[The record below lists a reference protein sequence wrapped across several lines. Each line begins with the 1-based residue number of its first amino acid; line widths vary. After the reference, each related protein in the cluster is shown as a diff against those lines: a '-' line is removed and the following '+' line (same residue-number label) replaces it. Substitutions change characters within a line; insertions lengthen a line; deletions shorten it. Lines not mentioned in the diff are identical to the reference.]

1 MRDEKTVWL
10 IALLVVAAGAA
21 ALWYY
26 RAGPTRVTPAP
37 ETPPPVAE
45 QPAEPEPAGP
55 RHPLPDGVDGEPKPE
70 LRPLPAL
77 DESDEYFKLEL
88 ENLLGSGIGDALV
101 PQRLVERLVATVDNL
116 PRDRVSERIRPL
128 HGLGEPFAVEEAQ
141 GDDAYILD
149 EQSYRRYDGLVA
161 RFMAADLEAAVELY
175 RRYYPLFQ
183 KAYVAQGYPDGYFN
197 DRLVEVIDHLL
208 ATPDV
213 EEPIRLE
220 RPHVL
225 YEFAD
230 PELEALSGGQKLML
244 RLGPENRERVKAR
257 LKELRAMIVD
267 TRAAAGNKKGS

>member
-1 MRDEKTVWL
+1 MRNENTVWL

-26 RAGPTRVTPAP
+26 RAGPATAPPAP
-37 ETPPPVAE
+37 ETQAPAAAR
-45 QPAEPEPAGP
+45 PAEPEPAGP
-55 RHPLPDGVDGEPKPE
+55 RY
-70 LRPLPAL
+70 PLPADDADDEPRAELLPLPPL

-88 ENLLGSGIGDALV
+88 EDLLGPGIGDALV
-101 PQRLVERLVATVDNL
+101 SQQLVERLVATVDNL
-116 PRDRVSERIRPL
+116 PRDRVAERMRPL
-128 HGLGEPFAVEEAQ
+128 EGLDESFAVEEAEN
-141 GDDAYILD
+141 GDAYILD
-149 EQSYRRYDGLVA
+149 EQNYRRYDALVD

-213 EEPIRLE
+213 EGPIRLE

-230 PELEALSGGQKLML
+230 PELEALSGGQKVML

-257 LKELRAMIVD
+257 LRELRAMIVD
-267 TRAAAGNKKGS
+267 S